1 MLSFRFNIRL
11 KLIFSFFL
19 LVLVITAVFTIFSY
33 FRTRYAMQ
41 NEIQKHGICVAQT
54 FTQMATTHIF
64 ETDYITILDNATELV
79 ESSDIQSITVMDTN
93 GKIWV
98 STNTSQINSISIDPF
113 YEDILKNKE
122 LKYRKIRKD
131 TKWILEF
138 VSPVIA
144 LGKVAYL
151 LKMEISLKN
160 MEDQLAERTQNIL
173 ILSFGMIIIA
183 ILLGVVLSKF
193 LTDPIKNLVKGTNE
207 IAKGNL
213 SYRINI
219 HSQDE
224 IGELSQSF
232 NLMADNLQVELSE
245 RKHAEEELRKHRDYL
260 EELVQKRT
268 IKLAKANK
276 KLEQEIDERKRTE
289 EVLRES
295 EEKFRSVVE
304 RAYDGITILQNDKFQ
319 YANPRLAEIVGY
331 SVEEILSSPFVRIFD
346 PGELSKLL
354 DRYQQHIAGEDVPSV
369 YETILTHKDGSKVYV
384 ELNAGIIPYQ
394 GKPADLVFARNI
406 TERKRAEEEKK
417 KLEAQLQQAGKM
429 EAIATLAGGIAH
441 QFNNA
446 LSTITGNLGLLEMD
460 LSDIEDMTKYVGPM
474 KDSAHRMAQ
483 LTSQLLA
490 YARGGKY
497 QAKTI
502 SLSDFVR
509 DTLPLIEHTLKPSI
523 YIETDLPHDIL
534 SVNADLTQMQ
544 MVISA
549 ILSNAPEA
557 IEGRGRIRITCRNE
571 MITDKIAKDF
581 PGLKPGPYVSLTI
594 ADDGK
599 GMDEE
604 TRSRIFEPF
613 FTTKFQGRG
622 LGMAASYGIVRH
634 HDGWISIDSELG
646 KGTTVRIYLPAF
658 EAQVK
663 EAVKPKTDLPK
674 GAGTVLIIEDEEMVM
689 HVNRALLERMGYHV
703 LGAKTGRE
711 AINIAKTF
719 DGDIDLAILDI
730 VLPDMG
736 GKAIYPLIMEA
747 RPNLKVIV
755 CSGYPFDGPAREIL
769 NAGAQDFIEKPFL
782 LTTLSEKLKKVL
794 EGKQSDKT
802 RR

>member
-295 EEKFRSVVE
+295 EEKFRRVVE

-331 SVEEILSSPFVRIFD
+331 SVEEILSSPFARIFD

-417 KLEAQLQQAGKM
+417 KLEAQLQQASKM

-460 LSDIEDMTKYVGPM
+460 LSDIEDMAKYVGPM

-689 HVNRALLERMGYHV
+689 HVNRALLERLGYHV

>member
-33 FRTRYAMQ
+33 FRARYAMQ
-41 NEIQKHGICVAQT
+41 NEIQKHGIDVAKT

-160 MEDQLAERTQNIL
+160 MENQLAERTQSIL

-245 RKHAEEELRKHRDYL
+245 RKNAEEELRKHRDYL

-331 SVEEILSSPFVRIFD
+331 SVEEILSSPFARIFD

-354 DRYQQHIAGEDVPSV
+354 DRFQQHIAGEDVPSV
-369 YETILTHKDGSKVYV
+369 YETILTHKDGSMVYV

-394 GKPADLVFARNI
+394 GKPADFVFARNI

-417 KLEAQLQQAGKM
+417 KLEAQLQQASKM

-509 DTLPLIEHTLKPSI
+509 DTLQLIEHTLKPSI

-549 ILSNAPEA
+549 ILFNASEA

-571 MITDKIAKDF
+571 MITDEIAKDL

-613 FTTKFQGRG
+613 YTTKFQGRG

-646 KGTTVRIYLPAF
+646 KGTTVRIYLPAI

-689 HVNRALLERMGYHV
+689 RVNRALLERLGYHV

-747 RPNLKVIV
+747 RPNLKVIA
-755 CSGYPFDGPAREIL
+755 CSGYPFDGSAREIL

-794 EGKQSDKT
+794 EGK
-802 RR
+802 

>member
-41 NEIQKHGICVAQT
+41 NEIQKNGICVAQT

-295 EEKFRSVVE
+295 EEKFRRVVE

-460 LSDIEDMTKYVGPM
+460 LSDIEDMAKYVGPM

-509 DTLPLIEHTLKPSI
+509 DTLQLIEHTLKPSI

-534 SVNADLTQMQ
+534 SVNADLTQIQ

-549 ILSNAPEA
+549 ILFNASEA
-557 IEGRGRIRITCRNE
+557 IGGRGRIRITCRNE

-689 HVNRALLERMGYHV
+689 HVNRKLLERLGYHV

>member
-33 FRTRYAMQ
+33 FRARYAMQ

-113 YEDILKNKE
+113 YEDILKSKE

-160 MEDQLAERTQNIL
+160 MEDQLAERTQSIL

-268 IKLAKANK
+268 IKLAKSNK

-289 EVLRES
+289 KVLRES

-331 SVEEILSSPFVRIFD
+331 SVEEILSSPFARIFD

-354 DRYQQHIAGEDVPSV
+354 DRNQQHIAGEDVSSV
-369 YETILTHKDGSKVYV
+369 YETVLTHKDGSKVHV
-384 ELNAGIIPYQ
+384 ELNACIIPYQ

-406 TERKRAEEEKK
+406 TKRKRAEEEKK

-502 SLSDFVR
+502 SLSNFVR
-509 DTLPLIEHTLKPSI
+509 DILQLIEHILKPSI

-549 ILSNAPEA
+549 ILFNASEA
-557 IEGRGRIRITCRNE
+557 IRGRGRIRITCRNE

-634 HDGWISIDSELG
+634 HDGWISIDSEIG
-646 KGTTVRIYLPAF
+646 KGTTVRIYLPAI

-663 EAVKPKTDLPK
+663 EAVKPKTD
-674 GAGTVLIIEDEEMVM
+674 AAST
-689 HVNRALLERMGYHV
+689 
-703 LGAKTGRE
+703 
-711 AINIAKTF
+711 
-719 DGDIDLAILDI
+719 
-730 VLPDMG
+730 
-736 GKAIYPLIMEA
+736 
-747 RPNLKVIV
+747 
-755 CSGYPFDGPAREIL
+755 
-769 NAGAQDFIEKPFL
+769 
-782 LTTLSEKLKKVL
+782 SE
-794 EGKQSDKT
+794 ST
-802 RR
+802 

>member
-33 FRTRYAMQ
+33 FRARYAMQ
-41 NEIQKHGICVAQT
+41 NEIQKHGIDVVKT

-98 STNTSQINSISIDPF
+98 STNTSRINSISIDPF
-113 YEDILKNKE
+113 YEDIIKNKE

-160 MEDQLAERTQNIL
+160 MEDQLAERTHSIL
-173 ILSFGMIIIA
+173 ILSFGMIIIS
-183 ILLGVVLSKF
+183 ILLGIVLSKF

-207 IAKGNL
+207 ISKGNL

-268 IKLAKANK
+268 IKLAKSNK

-331 SVEEILSSPFVRIFD
+331 SIEEILSSTLACIVD

-354 DRYQQHIAGEDVPSV
+354 DRYQKRIAGEDVPSV

-384 ELNAGIIPYQ
+384 ELNAGIISYQ

-460 LSDIEDMTKYVGPM
+460 LSDIENMTKYVGPM

-509 DTLPLIEHTLKPSI
+509 DTLQLIEHTLKPSI

-534 SVNADLTQMQ
+534 SVNVDLTQMQ

-549 ILSNAPEA
+549 ILSNASEA
-557 IEGRGRIRITCRNE
+557 IGGRGRIRITCRNE
-571 MITDKIAKDF
+571 MITDEIAKDL
-581 PGLKPGPYVSLTI
+581 PGLKHGPYVRLTI

-663 EAVKPKTDLPK
+663 EAVKSKTHLPK
-674 GAGTVLIIEDEEMVM
+674 SAGTVLIIEDEEMVM
-689 HVNRALLERMGYHV
+689 RVNRALLESLGYHV

-747 RPNLKVIV
+747 RPNLKVIA
-755 CSGYPFDGPAREIL
+755 CSGYPFDDPAREIL

-782 LTTLSEKLKKVL
+782 LTTLSEKLEKVL
-794 EGKQSDKT
+794 EGK
-802 RR
+802 

>member
-33 FRTRYAMQ
+33 FRARYAMQ
-41 NEIQKHGICVAQT
+41 NEIQKHGIDVVKT

-113 YEDILKNKE
+113 YEDILKSKE

-160 MEDQLAERTQNIL
+160 MENQLAERTQSIL

-183 ILLGVVLSKF
+183 ILLGVVMSKF

-224 IGELSQSF
+224 IGELSKSF

-245 RKHAEEELRKHRDYL
+245 RKNAEEELRKHRDYL

-289 EVLRES
+289 KVLRES

-331 SVEEILSSPFVRIFD
+331 SVEEILSSPFASIFD

-354 DRYQQHIAGEDVPSV
+354 DSYQQHIAGEDVPSV
-369 YETILTHKDGSKVYV
+369 YDTILTHKDGSKVYV

-394 GKPADLVFARNI
+394 GKPADLVFACNI

-509 DTLPLIEHTLKPSI
+509 DTLQVIEHTLKPSI

-534 SVNADLTQMQ
+534 SVNADLTQIQ

-549 ILSNAPEA
+549 ILFNASEA
-557 IEGRGRIRITCRNE
+557 IGGRGRIRITCRNE

-634 HDGWISIDSELG
+634 HDGWISIDSELD

-674 GAGTVLIIEDEEMVM
+674 GARTVLIIEDEEMIM
-689 HVNRALLERMGYHV
+689 RVNRALLERLGYHV

-736 GKAIYPLIMEA
+736 GKAIYPHIMEA
-747 RPNLKVIV
+747 RPNLKVIA

-769 NAGAQDFIEKPFL
+769 NAGAQGFIEKPFL

-794 EGKQSDKT
+794 EGK
-802 RR
+802 